1 MNTVVATWMY
11 TTPANDKVLHAQT
24 GYDSDAQ
31 ETQNL
36 YWRCVFCLFES
47 SHRLNHNVRHLLF
60 VNQPP
65 PERIDGVH
73 IPSLVKKYKIEIV
86 RLAQF
91 TRPPADY
98 HGAWNTQFIIL
109 DVIDWL
115 ASHLDGNEAVLC
127 LDSDCVFNRPLNDQ
141 FLQKLA
147 EKKALLYSLDYA
159 SDHEINGLNRND
171 LMRLSREYD
180 PINELEEFVYSGGEF
195 FCVMADQLAHI
206 GRLARQA
213 YDRSL
218 QRHDAGLD
226 KFLEEAHLLSYVYH
240 CMGYETHT
248 ANSSIKRIWTERKV
262 FSNIDG
268 REDDLLLWHLPA
280 EKKRGFV
287 KMFRRFCRD
296 ESHTFPRAE
305 ELKSILGVSAPGRW
319 AWLPDLFEKL
329 VR

>member
-1 MNTVVATWMY
+1 MY
-11 TTPANDKVLHAQT
+11 TTPENDKVLHAQT
-24 GYDSDAQ
+24 GCDSDAQ
-31 ETQNL
+31 KTQNL

-60 VNQPP
+60 VNEAP

-73 IPSLVKKYKIEIV
+73 IPSLVERYEIEIV
-86 RLAQF
+86 RLDQF

-98 HGAWNTQFIIL
+98 YGAWNTQFIVL

-115 ASHLDGNEAVLC
+115 ASHLEGNEAVLC
-127 LDSDCVFNRPLNDQ
+127 LDSDCVFNKPLNAQ

-159 SDHEINGLNRND
+159 SDHKINGLDRND

-180 PINELEEFVYSGGEF
+180 PVNELEEFVYSGGEF

-213 YDRSL
+213 YDQSL
-218 QRHDAGLD
+218 QRHDGGLD
-226 KFLEEAHLLSYVYH
+226 KFHEEAHLLSYVYH

-262 FSNIDG
+262 FSNVDG
-268 REDDLLLWHLPA
+268 REDDLMIWHLPA

-287 KMFRRFCRD
+287 KMFRRLFLND
-296 ESHTFPRAE
+296 GQASPSAE
-305 ELKSILGVSAPGRW
+305 ELKSILGITEPGRW
-319 AWLPDLFEKL
+319 AGLIDSLRSL
-329 VR
+329 VH